1 MKIIYIHQY
10 FVTPEEH
17 GTSRSYWFAKKL
29 IENGFNVTMVTATN
43 EYKHREA
50 CRENVDGIDVIYVQ
64 NDYSQYYSRVKKV
77 YSFLKFIFQAV
88 NAARKEKDVDLVYA
102 TSTPLTVG
110 FIALI
115 LKRIKKW
122 RYVFEVRDLWPE
134 FPIQV
139 GAIKNKYLISYLRY
153 VEKKI
158 YNKAEHIVALSP
170 GMRDGVLAC
179 GTPKEKVTVITN
191 MSKGDLFY
199 PREKTDEQFKKYC
212 IDKTKFNV
220 VHAGSMGVANG
231 LMYIMETAKVLKDDM
246 NDCTINFLLLGEGST
261 KPQLMKFAEKYGLD
275 NVKFIGEYN
284 TYGTSEILNCSDA
297 SIVSFMNL
305 PILYTNSPNKMF
317 DSLSAGKPIIV
328 NSAGWTKELVEKYM
342 CGFYVDPE
350 NPRDFAEKIIALSK
364 NKDIQQQYGENARK
378 LSLEEFDKSILTN
391 RFLDVIT
398 RTTEKH

>member
-1 MKIIYIHQY
+1 MKILYIHQY

-50 CRENVDGIDVIYVQ
+50 CRENIDGIDVIYVQ

-199 PREKTDEQFKKYC
+199 PREKTDEQFKKYG
-212 IDKTKFNV
+212 IDKMKFNV

-261 KPQLMKFAEKYGLD
+261 KPQLMKFAEKYSLD
-275 NVKFIGEYN
+275 NVRFIGEYN

-305 PILYTNSPNKMF
+305 PILYTNSPNKLF

-350 NPRDFAEKIIALSK
+350 NPRDFAEKIITLSK
-364 NKDIQQQYGENARK
+364 NKDLQQQYGENARK